1 MQVAVELKNNF
12 SQVRFKNYFYNMTKA
27 IVIGA
32 TSGIGKSLSELLIKN
47 GYVVGITGRRN
58 DILKSMKEQFAE
70 KIITLQMDVQETSSV
85 ESICN
90 ELVHQLGGLNLLIIS
105 AGIGD
110 ENKSLDF
117 SIENNVIKTNIQGFT
132 CVADWAMNYFKKQGH
147 GHLVNISSI
156 AGLMGNGE
164 APSYN
169 ATKAFQINYL
179 EGLRLNA
186 DKSDAEIIVTDVR
199 PGYVDTDMAKGDGM
213 FWVATVEKAAQQIFS
228 AINKKKKVVYITK
241 RWRII
246 GMILKI
252 IPYSFLRKL

>member
-1 MQVAVELKNNF
+1 MK
-12 SQVRFKNYFYNMTKA
+12 KA

-32 TSGIGKSLSELLIKN
+32 TSGIGKSITEILIQN
-47 GYVVGITGRRN
+47 GYAVGVTGRRL
-58 DILKSMKEQFAE
+58 DRLQSLKDKNPN
-70 KIITLQMDVQETSSV
+70 KIFYCQMDVQDVSAV

-90 ELVHQLGGLNLLIIS
+90 NLVDQLGGLDLFIIS

-110 ENKSLDF
+110 ENKSLNF
-117 SIENNVIKTNIQGFT
+117 SIENNVIKTNVQGFT

-156 AGLMGNGE
+156 AGLIGNGD

-186 DKSDAEIIVTDVR
+186 DKSGAEIYVTDVR
-199 PGYVDTDMAKGDGM
+199 PGFVDTDMAKGEGM
-213 FWVATVEKAAQQIFS
+213 FWVAPVEKAAQQIFK
-228 AINKKKKVVYITK
+228 AIQKKKKIVYITK
-241 RWRII
+241 RWRMI
-246 GMILKI
+246 GWLLKI
-252 IPYSFLRKL
+252 MPYSMLRKM

>member
-1 MQVAVELKNNF
+1 MK
-12 SQVRFKNYFYNMTKA
+12 KA
-27 IVIGA
+27 IIIGA
-32 TSGIGKSLSELLIKN
+32 TSGIGKSITELLIQN
-47 GYVVGITGRRN
+47 DYAVGVTGRRLELLQSLN
-58 DILKSMKEQFAE
+58 EKYPEQ
-70 KIITLQMDVQETSSV
+70 ICYSQMDVQDLSSI

-90 ELVHQLGGLNLLIIS
+90 ELVHQLGGMDLLIIA

-117 SIENNVIKTNIQGFT
+117 AIENNVIKTNIQGFT
-132 CVADWAMNYFKKQGH
+132 CVANWGMNYFKKQGH

-156 AGLMGNGE
+156 AGLMGNGD

-186 DKSDAEIIVTDVR
+186 DKSGVEIIVTDVR

-213 FWVATVEKAAQQIFS
+213 FWVAAVEKAAQQIFT
-228 AINKKKKVVYITK
+228 AIKRKRKVVYITK

-246 GMILKI
+246 GWLLKI
-252 IPYSFLRKL
+252 MPYSVLRKL

>member
-1 MQVAVELKNNF
+1 M
-12 SQVRFKNYFYNMTKA
+12 RKA

-32 TSGIGKSLSELLIKN
+32 TSGIGKSISEILIQN
-47 GYVVGITGRRN
+47 GYAVGVTGRRLEMLQS
-58 DILKSMKEQFAE
+58 LKE
-70 KIITLQMDVQETSSV
+70 KYPKQMCYSQMDVQELSSI

-90 ELVHQLGGLNLLIIS
+90 KLVHQLGGLDLLIIS

-110 ENKSLDF
+110 ENKMLDF
-117 SIENNVIKTNIQGFT
+117 AIEKKVIKTNIQGFT
-132 CVADWAMNYFKKQGH
+132 CVADWGMNYFKKQGH

-186 DKSDAEIIVTDVR
+186 DKSGAEIIVTDIR
-199 PGYVDTDMAKGDGM
+199 PGYVDTNMAKGDGM
-213 FWVATVEKAAQQIFS
+213 FWVATVEKAAQQIFN
-228 AINKKKKVVYITK
+228 AIKRKKKVVYITK

-246 GMILKI
+246 GIILKI
-252 IPYSFLRKL
+252 MPYSLLRKL

>member
-1 MQVAVELKNNF
+1 VK
-12 SQVRFKNYFYNMTKA
+12 KA

-32 TSGIGKSLSELLIKN
+32 TSGIGKSMSEALIQN
-47 GYVVGITGRRN
+47 GYAVGVTGRR
-58 DILKSMKEQFAE
+58 IEMLQSLKEDHLD
-70 KIITLQMDVQETSSV
+70 KIYYCPMDVQEVSTV

-90 ELVHQLGGLNLLIIS
+90 NLVHQLGGLDLLIIS

-117 SIENNVIKTNIQGFT
+117 SIENKVIKTNILGFT
-132 CVADWAMNYFKKQGH
+132 CVADWGMNYFKKIGH

-169 ATKAFQINYL
+169 ATKAYQINYL

-186 DKSDAEIIVTDVR
+186 DKSGTNIYVTDVR
-199 PGYVDTDMAKGDGM
+199 PGYVNTDMAKGEGM
-213 FWVATVEKAAQQIFS
+213 FWVAPVDKAAQQIYT
-228 AINKKKKVVYITK
+228 AIKRKKKVVYITK

-246 GMILKI
+246 GFLLKI
-252 IPYSFLRKL
+252 MPYSILRKL